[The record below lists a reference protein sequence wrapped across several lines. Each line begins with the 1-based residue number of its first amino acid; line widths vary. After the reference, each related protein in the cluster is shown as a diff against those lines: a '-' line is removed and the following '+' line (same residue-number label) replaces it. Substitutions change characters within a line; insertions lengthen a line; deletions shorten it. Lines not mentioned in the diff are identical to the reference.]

1 MRNRAIILISVVIFL
16 IMTGSGV
23 WFFWGQNYL
32 EKQSEIR
39 GIYSRF
45 SRLDIPGYVRRDDVR
60 TSKQLYEYILQTR
73 YKPSA
78 IGVQDEDVILAVSDV
93 VVTVVKYKRQEDV
106 ENEIREAG
114 LIYSWERRK
123 ELIGGREA
131 YFGFLLDL
139 NRGTY
144 TEAYISWVE
153 ETTYFEVVARPD
165 ITYFKDFSQKDI
177 LYEAAREVAES
188 ILAQRG
194 TTRNHAE
201 QYSEQRGN

>member
-1 MRNRAIILISVVIFL
+1 MRKRILTLVVIVVLFVL
-16 IMTGSGV
+16 LGGLV
-23 WFFWGQNYL
+23 WFFWGQNYF

-78 IGVQDEDVILAVSDV
+78 IGVQDEDAMLAVSDV

-165 ITYFKDFSQKDI
+165 TTYFKDFGEKDI

-188 ILAQRG
+188 ILY
-194 TTRNHAE
+194 TE
-201 QYSEQRGN
+201 QHK